1 MSRTLPDQ
9 AYAALA
15 ALKAQ
20 ASASTAMLIEG
31 RNDENERRLMEAQ
44 SRMAA
49 NEPWTRRIV
58 KALMQGDDSL
68 TIDSADEAWLESVF
82 VGISS

>member
-1 MSRTLPDQ
+1 MSRNLPEQ

-20 ASASTAMLIEG
+20 AAAGTAMLIYG
-31 RNDENERRLMEAQ
+31 KNDENKRLLAEAQ
-44 SRMAA
+44 SRMAV

-58 KALMQGDDSL
+58 KTLMQGDDSL
-68 TIDSADEAWLESVF
+68 TIDSADDAWLESVF
-82 VGISS
+82 VGVSS